1 VGDPGTEVSVD
12 AAPSRPCPAAIT
24 VKAGAHRVRFTFG
37 YATTHDSV
45 DQTVSVATGE
55 RVTLRADFTA
65 AVPRIRVE
73 H

>member
-1 VGDPGTEVSVD
+1 
-12 AAPSRPCPAAIT
+12 
-24 VKAGAHRVRFTFG
+24 VKAGSHRVRFTFG